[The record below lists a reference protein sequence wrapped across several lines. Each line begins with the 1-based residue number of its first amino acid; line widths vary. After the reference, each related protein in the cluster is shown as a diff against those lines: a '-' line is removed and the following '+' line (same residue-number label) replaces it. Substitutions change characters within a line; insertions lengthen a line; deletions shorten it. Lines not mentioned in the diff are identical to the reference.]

1 MSGSGLADNS
11 RAPMADSLDVR
22 TGDRTQDDLL
32 SGLDHVRESPRESGT
47 LEMIVSRPA
56 VDERI
61 LLASGELD
69 VERGLVADRWSRGSK
84 PNPKAQLTVMNAR
97 AAQLVAGD
105 RARWALAGDQLYAD
119 FDLSP
124 ENIPPGTRLAIGS
137 AVIEVS
143 DQPHLGCE
151 KFAARFGQTARVFAN
166 SPEGLSV
173 SFRGINTRVVQSGT
187 IHIGDAVR
195 KL

>member
-1 MSGSGLADNS
+1 
-11 RAPMADSLDVR
+11 MADSVEVR
-22 TGDRTQDDLL
+22 TDHRTLEELQA
-32 SGLDHVRESPRESGT
+32 GLAHIREAPADAGT
-47 LEMIVSRPA
+47 LEMIVARPA
-56 VDERI
+56 VDERV

-69 VERGLVADRWSRGSK
+69 VERGLVADRWSHGSR
-84 PNPKAQLTVMNAR
+84 PNPKAMLTVMNVR
-97 AAQLVAGD
+97 ATQLVAGD
-105 RARWALAGDQLYAD
+105 RSRWALAGDQLYAD

-151 KFAARFGQTARVFAN
+151 KFTSRFGQTAREFAN
-166 SPEGLSV
+166 SPEGTAV
-173 SFRGINTRVVQSGT
+173 CFRGINTRVVQSGT
-187 IHIGDAVR
+187 VRVGDAIR